1 MAETSA
7 PIEAQTSP
15 AVEIF
20 ETPTAGKAEPAS
32 WILPAILL
40 VLVPTLVAVAV
51 FSRQPPSVW
60 STTDIVLCVLTALL
74 CTLVAASLA
83 LTGCGRWLTRIEQD
97 LHPLA
102 ADLLAVHDAQARLC
116 DIVDKSNRESNT
128 RALQEEK
135 NRQLLQDGLVQLT
148 SQLQAVVANV
158 SVFGEGLRAQ
168 SETSHAALAALTR
181 GHGQLTDDVRQ
192 LQTLTQTVAGRVVDA
207 AEGQTEARGALQENG
222 RVMAATAEAIEQSHR
237 ALRAELEK
245 LAEAV
250 RQTGAAVTT
259 GAAEQTAARDAA
271 GQILAE
277 VAGVGTRQTTLGQA
291 VQESA
296 AAMLATGEAVHR
308 SQATLQAE
316 IDKVADLV
324 RQTAAGVT
332 ALAAEQPALHAATG
346 RLVDETTQA
355 AVRQTALRDLIQARA
370 EAADR
375 ALAVLTTGQT
385 QLAGHLEQLEQS
397 AREVTASVAGVAQ
410 GQAALHDT
418 CHDQAEA
425 VRAAVAA
432 RQQDHEAL
440 QTRVEALADTAGQTI
455 AAVSGMVVEQT
466 AARETTRRMIGEVA
480 NAAIAALTAGQGRL
494 THDLQELQQWTQA
507 AVDDG
512 PPAARPPVP
521 AAAPAAGLRLSAAQA
536 AIHGAELRYEAGPDR
551 DSLGYWTRAD
561 DWAQWQLVV
570 PQPGRF
576 QVRAEIAALA
586 AGRFEVAVGD
596 QVLEGHAPTT
606 ADYGRFETVELGTVE
621 LPVPGPTHL
630 AVRPIPEGWQ
640 PMNLKALDLVPV
652 TSSSA

>member
-1 MAETSA
+1 MAGLDPVIDEFRNRLQGGADA
-7 PIEAQTSP
+7 PGGILAQHQVL
-15 AVEIF
+15 AVQACEF
-20 ETPTAGKAEPAS
+20 
-32 WILPAILL
+32 LL
-40 VLVPTLVAVAV
+40 V
-51 FSRQPPSVW
+51 PPL
-60 STTDIVLCVLTALL
+60 D
-74 CTLVAASLA
+74 
-83 LTGCGRWLTRIEQD
+83 
-97 LHPLA
+97 H
-102 ADLLAVHDAQARLC
+102 RL
-116 DIVDKSNRESNT
+116 N
-128 RALQEEK
+128 
-135 NRQLLQDGLVQLT
+135 G
-148 SQLQAVVANV
+148 
-158 SVFGEGLRAQ
+158 
-168 SETSHAALAALTR
+168 R
-181 GHGQLTDDVRQ
+181 GHRGLDGVDQRHQ
-192 LQTLTQTVAGRVVDA
+192 RVV
-207 AEGQTEARGALQENG
+207 
-222 RVMAATAEAIEQSHR
+222 
-237 ALRAELEK
+237 
-245 LAEAV
+245 
-250 RQTGAAVTT
+250 
-259 GAAEQTAARDAA
+259 
-271 GQILAE
+271 
-277 VAGVGTRQTTLGQA
+277 
-291 VQESA
+291 
-296 AAMLATGEAVHR
+296 
-308 SQATLQAE
+308 
-316 IDKVADLV
+316 
-324 RQTAAGVT
+324 
-332 ALAAEQPALHAATG
+332 P
-346 RLVDETTQA
+346 
-355 AVRQTALRDLIQARA
+355 
-370 EAADR
+370 
-375 ALAVLTTGQT
+375 
-385 QLAGHLEQLEQS
+385 
-397 AREVTASVAGVAQ
+397 
-410 GQAALHDT
+410 
-418 CHDQAEA
+418 
-425 VRAAVAA
+425 AA

-561 DWAQWQLVV
+561 DWAQWQLEV